1 MFVLLMRFRFL
12 GGLKMIKVNGNAP
25 DLSTSE
31 NKTDN
36 KTRLLLKLLMRDA
49 GLSLTK
55 TVKKM
60 NEMHPELTTTT
71 QNISNKLARD
81 SINFSEFI
89 ALAEA
94 CGYSINFCKISN
106 TPKIQE
112 SKKTANSNYND
123 LLLDGYADCE
133 SINFD
138 LIIIAGANA
147 EQAAKWIKENL
158 DSELNETQEIMLMI
172 AANRQFGV
180 NCKPVAK
187 GRNFQML

>member
-1 MFVLLMRFRFL
+1 MAVE
-12 GGLKMIKVNGNAP
+12 INGILHDFPAS
-25 DLSTSE
+25 DKESE
-31 NKTDN
+31 NI
-36 KTRLLLKLLMRDA
+36 TRMLMKMLLKDS

-55 TVKKM
+55 AVKKL
-60 NEMHPELTTTT
+60 NEIHPEHKTTT

-81 SINFSEFI
+81 TLKFQEFRELAEVCGYQI
-89 ALAEA
+89 AL
-94 CGYSINFCKISN
+94 NKIGQ
-106 TPKIQE
+106 THLKQQPK
-112 SKKTANSNYND
+112 SKEVYYNKTYND
-123 LLLDGYADCE
+123 LLIDGYADCE

-158 DSELNETQEIMLMI
+158 DEELNETQEIMLMI

>member
-1 MFVLLMRFRFL
+1 MAVE
-12 GGLKMIKVNGNAP
+12 INGTLHDFP
-25 DLSTSE
+25 VSEKESE
-31 NKTDN
+31 NI
-36 KTRLLLKLLMRDA
+36 TRMLMKMLLKDS

-55 TVKKM
+55 AVKKL
-60 NEMHPELTTTT
+60 NEIHPEHKTTT

-81 SINFSEFI
+81 TLKFQEFRELAEVCGYQI
-89 ALAEA
+89 ALNKIGQTHLKQPKSKEA
-94 CGYSINFCKISN
+94 N
-106 TPKIQE
+106 
-112 SKKTANSNYND
+112 KTYND
-123 LLLDGYADCE
+123 LLIDGYADCE
-133 SINFD
+133 SVNFD

-158 DSELNETQEIMLMI
+158 DSEYNETQEIMLLL